1 MSQSKNNRELLEE
14 IKLLIGSLK
23 DQVADVKQDISKIK
37 DTQFIHNMIN
47 KAKEDKKKY
56 QIVEPKVESS
66 SWFW

>member
-47 KAKEDKKKY
+47 KAKEDKEKY
-56 QIVEPKVESS
+56 KIVEAKEST